1 MSTAP
6 IKDLQQK
13 CSSSSSSSK
22 AVQAVSSSGVVH
34 DPRCRPQDRPRPRPP
49 RPSWYCRIA
58 PYCVR
63 WYHRGEQTPAPRQ
76 STANQLLTHCAPA
89 ASTTPTRLLL
99 QSAPS
104 TPTTGRGRGRGRRR
118 GRGRERSTT
127 ELEETSEP
135 RMKSAFKK
143 HCSALTPPERKSC
156 FSSLSQRMIL
166 GVRHWQRLWPCSS
179 LSDAA
184 GNACTC
190 SSRPSGIWA
199 TNRESGEWRSGGGQQ
214 PSQTFTPLTDTIQHL
229 PHLQHLQQRQ
239 QVQQLFAMAE
249 PTGSS
254 LATSA
259 SAFVRYS

>member
-1 MSTAP
+1 MAPGTTNAFLLSFASGRFVDSPKAGPQPGQAWPAGGSPSEREAARKFHGPKRIRRRCGEQAAQAISKIYSWRGLHATLKKKTLSTAP

-13 CSSSSSSSK
+13 CSSGSSSSK

-34 DPRCRPQDRPRPRPP
+34 DPRCRPQDRPRPRRP

-63 WYHRGEQTPAPRQ
+63 WYHRGEQAPAPRQ
-76 STANQLLTHCAPA
+76 STANQLLIHHAPA

-99 QSAPS
+99 QSTPS
-104 TPTTGRGRGRGRRR
+104 TPTTGRGRGR

-156 FSSLSQRMIL
+156 FSSLL
-166 GVRHWQRLWPCSS
+166 
-179 LSDAA
+179 
-184 GNACTC
+184 NA
-190 SSRPSGIWA
+190 
-199 TNRESGEWRSGGGQQ
+199 
-214 PSQTFTPLTDTIQHL
+214 
-229 PHLQHLQQRQ
+229 
-239 QVQQLFAMAE
+239 
-249 PTGSS
+249 
-254 LATSA
+254 
-259 SAFVRYS
+259 